1 MRETKEV
8 VRKVVSYRD
17 TLASKKKLGKLGMF
31 CEKVRHASVRIIDE
45 LMENWGV
52 RLYIYNNGFIFH

>member
-17 TLASKKKLGKLGMF
+17 TRASKKKLGKLGMF
-31 CEKVRHASVRIIDE
+31 YEKVRHASVRIIDE